1 MTLAGYSFKTIQS
14 QYLGGAEGARL
25 GELIENLQKANKYQ
39 TNLLNIT
46 VK

>member
-25 GELIENLQKANKYQ
+25 GELIEKLSLNLID
-39 TNLLNIT
+39 TL
-46 VK
+46 